1 MISNPWTIVH
11 TSVRDIKE
19 DNDGREEL
27 LKIVKENISSINQ
40 RTNFGKYTPLH
51 WAVLQNKQM
60 AFDILMD
67 HGADL
72 ELLDDD
78 ERNVLHMACKQGNLE
93 MCNKIIQ
100 RIRQSAKID
109 LFAFLLQKDKISFT
123 ALHHAASGVFYEICK
138 LLLETFPC
146 TEINEIREKKIA
158 LNKTLTRLGR
168 PAVYY
173 AVANHDIK
181 TVQLFIDHG
190 ANINIMSDYY
200 GYSLLH
206 LACMEGKYD
215 MAKLLVKNGA
225 CVNTTNKFGSSCL
238 EDSIK
243 NNDIKCVKLL
253 LNHGAF
259 FTQKELCIFFTI
271 LPDKEITK
279 TVESLLSLKY
289 QALLLACFF

>member
-1 MISNPWTIVH
+1 MISSPWTIVH
-11 TSVRDIKE
+11 TSVRDIDE
-19 DNDGREEL
+19 YEEL
-27 LKIVKENISSINQ
+27 FKIVKENSTSINQ

-72 ELLDDD
+72 EMVDDE
-78 ERNVLHMACKQGNLE
+78 ERNVLHMACKKGNYE
-93 MCNKIIQ
+93 MCKKIIQ
-100 RIRQSAKID
+100 RIQENPQID
-109 LFAFLLQKDKISFT
+109 LSLTSFLLIKDKISFT
-123 ALHHAASGVFYEICK
+123 ALHLASSGGFYEICK

-146 TEINEIREKKIA
+146 TELDEIREKKIA

-225 CVNTTNKFGSSCL
+225 NVNTTNKFGSSCL

-259 FTQKELCIFFTI
+259 FTQKELRIFFTS
-271 LPDKEITK
+271 LPDKEMTRK
-279 TVESLLSLKY
+279 VESILAFKY
-289 QALLLACFF
+289 QTFLILFLF